1 MNCKLLNWQKG
12 AQKLSLS
19 IVFAQGLVAST
30 PLQPGIASILI
41 QACPHHMMNGWCEQ
55 PCDKSMSESQPWD
68 RCYLNFLIYCQN
80 KHFQKETLA
89 FWSSN
94 GLPLIKSEVRA
105 CEFLLKNDTIF
116 QTKRLRLTQGMWS
129 TYLWSKHNYYF
140 LPYLMPQNLAL
151 DICSNSPAFFW
162 SCE

>member
-1 MNCKLLNWQKG
+1 MNCKLLNCQKG

-19 IVFAQGLVAST
+19 IVFAQGPVAST

-55 PCDKSMSESQPWD
+55 PCDKSMGESQPWD
-68 RCYLNFLIYCQN
+68 RRYLNFLIYCQN
-80 KHFQKETLA
+80 EHFQKEARA

-105 CEFLLKNDTIF
+105 CEFFLKNDIIF

-129 TYLWSKHNYYF
+129 TYLWSKLNYYF

-151 DICSNSPAFFW
+151 DIHSNSLALSW